1 MSNKLIST
9 HSLMNFSLTF
19 FALENYKITL
29 LVAYI
34 IIVHVANRYSKMV
47 AALPAWA
54 SGLKY
59 GTFTEIEERIIR

>member
-1 MSNKLIST
+1 
-9 HSLMNFSLTF
+9 MNMRVQIYFRDNDFTF
-19 FALENYKITL
+19 FGFENYKITL